1 MSDPRNVAHD
11 KKVHQEKKHHG
22 EALSPDADQKPQP
35 GKKPHQQHHASDVAP
50 AEKPDADV
58 PAGSAGRE

>member
-22 EALSPDADQKPQP
+22 EQLSPDADEKSQP
-35 GKKPHQQHHASDVAP
+35 GKKPHQQHHASDTPKVVSANDEP
-50 AEKPDADV
+50 TDKPV
-58 PAGSAGRE
+58 